1 MSSKRSSPIKRRNDM
16 LKKYK
21 PFIRASAMD
30 MMTWRF
36 NILVWVIVTVFEVA
50 CLIFLWLAVYSSSE
64 GGIDASINGFTYKEM
79 ISYVVLTTVFGFVTF
94 NNDTLWYINQDI
106 RKGTIGNYVIKP
118 ISYRGKFVASNIG
131 AFLMMSL
138 VFGTPLYGASLGVL
152 IGIGF
157 LPVPSVLD
165 FIAHFGLF
173 LVASVLA
180 CLLNDTISY
189 IFGVLCFYTSAAWGL
204 NALKQTII
212 SFLSGTLLPIAFFP
226 NVFREIVSYMPFAG
240 MSQNPVLILMM
251 KYSYLECLQ
260 VILISLGWLIV
271 LEVFA
276 KLLFN
281 HAIKMVTVQ
290 GG

>member
-1 MSSKRSSPIKRRNDM
+1 M